1 MQKMELHYW
10 WEYDEKNKNKV
21 VELKALIDI
30 VGIKRTDL
38 KDKFLF

>member
-1 MQKMELHYW
+1 MMK
-10 WEYDEKNKNKV
+10 KNKNKV

-30 VGIKRTDL
+30 VEIKRTDL